1 MRSKESIFFCIKV
14 TTTATAVAI
23 ITEGV
28 TTTEVATLPV
38 DSLAKIP
45 RPDTAEVVV
54 VVEPVETNQDPGVNE
69 LEV

>member
-1 MRSKESIFFCIKV
+1 M
-14 TTTATAVAI
+14 AI

-28 TTTEVATLPV
+28 ITTEVATLPV

-45 RPDTAEVVV
+45 RPDTAGVVV